1 LKANDE
7 EVNMRILVTPERLDD
22 LSRQMTQAANE
33 LRDLEGRLGRA
44 LGSLD
49 WEARQ
54 QANVEARVNAA
65 RRQAQNLAGE
75 AEELARFLTDR
86 AAAFRQADAQGAESL
101 GATTQAYL
109 RAARSILPQ
118 LDNLLA
124 YMGAGRVATQ
134 KFLDLVGIHRYGSLA
149 PWLKIGVLD
158 QRYKFSRAV
167 GAVGMGVGIAA
178 DILTADEINER
189 TIGVAV
195 IRNVGEYRIGA
206 AVPHVAV
213 ALAGNAVVQL
223 AGTGIVMANR
233 AAIPLVATSK
243 AMADD
248 LGTSTDRLEAAFQR
262 IDLSRITKDISEI
275 VYDATIGPRINAI
288 KAAWQEPNITNL
300 GRLFMAINPAMPV
313 VVTTPEETQ
322 TVWNDVTKLAGDTF
336 DLLTGIPDLFFTAAQ
351 HGTVMTTAVVSK
363 TVSLLPIS
371 DEWKTSVQHTCE
383 YVIDYSVSH
392 PVTIDS
398 FVSGLLDARV
408 TITSPIPLVGYPSG
422 TSLANSL
429 QFTPVLVTA

>member
-1 LKANDE
+1 MPRIQVVPEHLE
-7 EVNMRILVTPERLDD
+7 E
-22 LSRQMTQAANE
+22 LSVQMSQTASA
-33 LRDLEGRLGRA
+33 LRSLEAGLGRA
-44 LGSLD
+44 LSGLD

-54 QANVEARVNAA
+54 QVNVEARVHAA
-65 RRQAQNLAGE
+65 RTHAQRLAAD
-75 AEELARFLTDR
+75 AERLARYLTER
-86 AAAFRQADAQGAESL
+86 AAAFRQADAQGAELL
-101 GATTQAYL
+101 GATTQAYFT
-109 RAARSILPQ
+109 ARRILSYVGT
-118 LDNLLA
+118 LLA

-134 KFLDLVGIHRYGSLA
+134 KFLDLLGIYRYHPLA

-158 QRYKFSRAV
+158 QRYKLSKAV
-167 GAVGMGVGIAA
+167 GAMGVGVGIAG
-178 DILTADEINER
+178 DILTADEINEK

-195 IRNVGEYRIGA
+195 IRNVGEYAIGTVSPPFA
-206 AVPHVAV
+206 IAM
-213 ALAGNAVVQL
+213 AGNAMIQL

-275 VYDATIGPRINAI
+275 IYDTSIAPRLNAI
-288 KAAWQEPNITNL
+288 QAAWREPNITNL
-300 GRLFMAINPAMPV
+300 GRLFEALNPAALV
-313 VVTTPEETQ
+313 VATTPEEVQ
-322 TVWNDVTKLAGDTF
+322 TVWKDITKLGGDTF
-336 DLLTGIPDLFFTAAQ
+336 DLLKGIPDCFFAVAQ
-351 HGTVMTTAVVSK
+351 HSTAVGTAFVSK

-398 FVSGLLDARV
+398 FVRELLDARV
-408 TITSPIPLVGYPSG
+408 TITSPLPLVGYPPG
-422 TSLANSL
+422 TSLANSI
-429 QFTPVLVTA
+429 QFTPVMATA